1 MQTKRCVIYA
11 KDIQRITGRSVRYSH
26 EVIRKIKHLTDK
38 SKGQYVTVAEFSAF
52 SGISESELFGYLNW
66 IK

>member
-1 MQTKRCVIYA
+1 MNTKRCVIYA

-26 EVIRKIKHLTDK
+26 EVIRKIRQLTDK

-52 SGISESELFGYLNW
+52 SGIPESDVSDYLN
-66 IK
+66 